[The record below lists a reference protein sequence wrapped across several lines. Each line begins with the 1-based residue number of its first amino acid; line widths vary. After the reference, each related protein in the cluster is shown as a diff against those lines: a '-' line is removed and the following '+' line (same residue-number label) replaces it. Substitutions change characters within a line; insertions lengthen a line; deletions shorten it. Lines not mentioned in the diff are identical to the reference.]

1 MAMEILCS
9 IEGFTTGFLQCG
21 DGGVK
26 FAGGDLFGRGVDE
39 TELAGGEIVL
49 FCAHRWAEGA
59 TEDRAVFIEV
69 AGAMVGVEDG
79 AWFVVGELFEENGGF
94 VVLIEDSAGSV
105 AGEPWV
111 EAS

>member
-1 MAMEILCS
+1 MEILRS
-9 IEGFTTGFLQCG
+9 IEGFITGLLQCG
-21 DGGVK
+21 DGRVK
-26 FAGGDLFGRGVDE
+26 FAGGDLSGRGMDE

-59 TEDRAVFIEV
+59 TEDGAVFIEV

-79 AWFVVGELFEENGGF
+79 AWFVVGKLFEENGGS
-94 VVLIEDSAGSV
+94 VVLIEDSGGPV

-111 EAS
+111 EVS